1 MKAAVTSVFK
11 EKEMDKTPRSERLHI
26 GIFGRRNAGKSSF
39 INALFGQEVAIVS
52 DTLGTTADP
61 VYKNMEIRGVGPCVL
76 VDTAGFDDEGDLGRL
91 RVEKTEKVLEK
102 TDVAVLVFADSFGEE
117 ERLWAE
123 KCKARKIPVLPVM
136 NKTDV
141 SKNLEEA
148 EKAEKICGRSVLFVS
163 AKTGE
168 GFENVK
174 EVLKTFSGEDRS
186 ITGRV
191 CKKGDHVMLVM
202 PQDASA
208 PKGRLILP
216 QVQTI
221 RELLDRGCITTC
233 VTPETMEM
241 AISKLSAPP
250 DLIITD
256 SQVFKDVYAKTSK
269 GVRLTSFSVLLADV
283 KGDAETFLEGTN
295 AIDTLK
301 EGDRVL
307 IAEACS
313 HAPQTEDIGR
323 VKIPALLRKKVGE
336 GLIIDVVGGD
346 DFPADLSPYSL
357 IIHCGACMFNRRHV
371 LSRIAAAEN
380 ASVPITNYGMT
391 IAKLTGILDK
401 VVIPGKDTPES

>member
-1 MKAAVTSVFK
+1 
-11 EKEMDKTPRSERLHI
+11 MDKTPRSERLHI
-26 GIFGRRNAGKSSF
+26 GIFGKRNAGKSSF
-39 INALFGQEVAIVS
+39 INALTGQEIAIVS

-76 VDTAGFDDEGDLGRL
+76 IDTAGFDDTGALGAL

-102 TDVAVLVFADSFGEE
+102 VDVAVLVFADSFGEE
-117 ERLWAE
+117 ELLWAE

-136 NKTDV
+136 NKTDLG
-141 SKNLEEA
+141 KNLAES
-148 EKAEKICGRSVLFVS
+148 EKAEKVCGNVTLFVS
-163 AKTGE
+163 AKEGTG
-168 GFENVK
+168 FDVVK
-174 EVLKTFSGEDRS
+174 EALKNFSTEDRS

-191 CKKGDHVMLVM
+191 CKSGDHVMLVM
-202 PQDASA
+202 PQDESA

-221 RELLDRGCITTC
+221 RELLDRGCIATC
-233 VTPETMEM
+233 VTPETME
-241 AISKLSAPP
+241 AALSKCAVLP

-256 SQVFKDVYAKTSK
+256 SQAFRDVYAKTPK

-283 KGDAETFLEGTN
+283 KGDAKIFLEGTN

-336 GLIIDVVGGD
+336 GLLIDVVGGD

-357 IIHCGACMFNRRHV
+357 VIHCGACMFNRRHV
-371 LSRIAAAEN
+371 LSRIAQAEYN
-380 ASVPITNYGMT
+380 HVPITNYGMT

-401 VVIPGKDTPES
+401 VVIPGATK

>member
-1 MKAAVTSVFK
+1 
-11 EKEMDKTPRSERLHI
+11 MDKTPRGERLHI

-39 INALFGQEVAIVS
+39 INALTEQDIAIVS

-76 VDTAGFDDEGDLGRL
+76 IDTAGFDDVGKLGTL

-102 TDVAVLVFADSFGEE
+102 VDVAVLVFADTFGKEE
-117 ERLWAE
+117 TEWAE
-123 KCKARKIPVLPVM
+123 KCKARKISILPVM
-136 NKTDV
+136 NKTDI
-141 SKNLEEA
+141 SKDLVES
-148 EKAEKICGRSVLFVS
+148 EKAEKVCKNAVLFVS
-163 AKTGE
+163 AKEGT
-168 GFENVK
+168 GFEKVK
-174 EVLKTFSGEDRS
+174 EVLKTFGTEDRS

-191 CKKGDHVMLVM
+191 AKPGDHVMLVM

-233 VTPETMEM
+233 VTPETMES
-241 AISKLSAPP
+241 ALSRCSALP

-256 SQVFKDVYAKTSK
+256 SQAFKDVYAKTPE

-283 KGDAETFLEGTN
+283 KGDAEIFVEGTK
-295 AIDTLK
+295 AIDALK

-307 IAEACS
+307 IAEACT

-323 VKIPALLRKKVGE
+323 VKIPTLLRKKVGD

-357 IIHCGACMFNRRHV
+357 VIHCGACMFNRRHV
-371 LSRIAAAEN
+371 LSRIAQAEN
-380 ASVPITNYGMT
+380 ADVPITNYGMT

-401 VVIPGKDTPES
+401 VVIPGATDWRN